1 MTKSDFIEH
10 TDQALDELQSKA
22 ESILTTIRNI
32 RNRQEPNP
40 VLDISEYFATSVHS
54 IAYTDKG
61 LPVYAC
67 NREDLPR
74 LVYSL
79 VFRDQLTGKPYRVD
93 TEIDRGDN
101 KKFLSDLMNII
112 VNQHAMDIKLYAIS
126 TLYKQTQ
133 KSQVTD
139 TIVSINELSKP
150 YNGFFDDESVL
161 GYLFK
166 LKTIKDSLIAF
177 DCTDD
182 HFYERSRQDMIDIIH
197 AEPKKINQN

>member
-10 TDQALDELQSKA
+10 TDPALDELQSKA

-93 TEIDRGDN
+93 TEIDRGN
-101 KKFLSDLMNII
+101 SKKFLSDLMDII

-133 KSQVTD
+133 KYQGTD
-139 TIVSINELSKP
+139 AIVSINELSKP

-161 GYLFK
+161 GYLFN
-166 LKTIKDSLIAF
+166 LKTIKDPLIAF

-197 AEPKKINQN
+197 AEPKED

>member
-10 TDQALDELQSKA
+10 TDPALDELQLKA

-32 RNRQEPNP
+32 RSRKEPNP
-40 VLDISEYFATSVHS
+40 VLDISKYFATSVHFA
-54 IAYTDKG
+54 AYTDKG

-67 NREDLPR
+67 NREDFPG

-93 TEIDRGDN
+93 TEIDRGNN
-101 KKFLSDLMNII
+101 KKFLLGLMGII
-112 VNQHAMDIKLYAIS
+112 VNQHAMDIKLYAIR
-126 TLYKQTQ
+126 TLYKQANKYQ
-133 KSQVTD
+133 GAD
-139 TIVSINELSKP
+139 TTVSINELSKT

-161 GYLFK
+161 GYLFN
-166 LKTIKDSLIAF
+166 LKTIKDPLIAF

-197 AEPKKINQN
+197 AEPKED

>member
-10 TDQALDELQSKA
+10 TDQALDQLQSKA

-40 VLDISEYFATSVHS
+40 ILDISKYFATSVHS

-93 TEIDRGDN
+93 TEIDRGNN
-101 KKFLSDLMNII
+101 KKFLSGLMDII
-112 VNQHAMDIKLYAIS
+112 VNQHAMNIKLYAIS
-126 TLYKQTQ
+126 TLYMQVQ
-133 KSQVTD
+133 KSQGID
-139 TIVSINELSKP
+139 NELSKR

-161 GYLFK
+161 SYFFNLR
-166 LKTIKDSLIAF
+166 TIKDPLIAF
-177 DCTDD
+177 DCTDA
-182 HFYERSRQDMIDIIH
+182 HYSQRSMQDMIDIIH
-197 AEPKKINQN
+197 AEPKED

>member
-10 TDQALDELQSKA
+10 TDPALDELQLKA

-32 RNRQEPNP
+32 RNRKEPNP

-93 TEIDRGDN
+93 TEIDRGNN
-101 KKFLSDLMNII
+101 KKFVSGLMDII

-126 TLYKQTQ
+126 TLYMQVQ
-133 KSQVTD
+133 KSQGID
-139 TIVSINELSKP
+139 NELSKR

-161 GYLFK
+161 SYFFNLR
-166 LKTIKDSLIAF
+166 TIKDPLIAF
-177 DCTDD
+177 DCTND
-182 HFYERSRQDMIDIIH
+182 HFYEQSRQDMIDIIH
-197 AEPKKINQN
+197 AEPKED

>member
-10 TDQALDELQSKA
+10 IDPALDELQSKA
-22 ESILTTIRNI
+22 ESMLTIIRNI
-32 RNRQEPNP
+32 KNRQELNP
-40 VLDISEYFATSVHS
+40 VFDISKHFATSLHS

-67 NREDLPR
+67 NREDFPG

-93 TEIDRGDN
+93 TEIDRGN
-101 KKFLSDLMNII
+101 TKKFVSGLMDII

-126 TLYKQTQ
+126 TLYKQVQ
-133 KSQVTD
+133 KSQGTD

-161 GYLFK
+161 GYLFN
-166 LKTIKDSLIAF
+166 LRTIKDPLIAF

-182 HFYERSRQDMIDIIH
+182 HYCERSKQEMAEITH
-197 AEPKKINQN
+197 AEPKED

>member
-10 TDQALDELQSKA
+10 TDPALDELQSKA
-22 ESILTTIRNI
+22 ESILATIRNI
-32 RNRQEPNP
+32 RNRQEPSP

-93 TEIDRGDN
+93 TEIDRGNN
-101 KKFLSDLMNII
+101 KKILSDLMNII

-126 TLYKQTQ
+126 TLYKQTN
-133 KSQVTD
+133 KSQGTD
-139 TIVSINELSKP
+139 IIASINELSKT

-166 LKTIKDSLIAF
+166 LRTIKDPLIAF

-197 AEPKKINQN
+197 AEPKKD

>member
-10 TDQALDELQSKA
+10 IDPALDELQSKA

-32 RNRQEPNP
+32 RSRQEPNP
-40 VLDISEYFATSVHS
+40 VLDISKYFATSVHS

-67 NREDLPR
+67 DREDLPR

-79 VFRDQLTGKPYRVD
+79 VFRDQRTGKPYRVD

-126 TLYKQTQ
+126 TLYMQVQ
-133 KSQVTD
+133 KSQGID
-139 TIVSINELSKP
+139 NELSKR

-161 GYLFK
+161 SYFFN
-166 LKTIKDSLIAF
+166 LKTIKDPLIAF

-197 AEPKKINQN
+197 AEPKED

>member
-10 TDQALDELQSKA
+10 TDPALDELQSKA

-32 RNRQEPNP
+32 KNRQELNP
-40 VLDISEYFATSVHS
+40 VLDISKHFATSLHS

-67 NREDLPR
+67 NREDFLG

-93 TEIDRGDN
+93 TEIDRGN
-101 KKFLSDLMNII
+101 TKKFVSGLMDII

-126 TLYKQTQ
+126 TLYKQVQ
-133 KSQVTD
+133 KSQGTD
-139 TIVSINELSKP
+139 TIVSINELGKP

-161 GYLFK
+161 GYLFN
-166 LKTIKDSLIAF
+166 LRTIKDPLIAF

-182 HFYERSRQDMIDIIH
+182 HYYERS
-197 AEPKKINQN
+197 KK

>member
-10 TDQALDELQSKA
+10 TDPALDELQSKA

-32 RNRQEPNP
+32 RSRQEPNP
-40 VLDISEYFATSVHS
+40 VLDISKYFATSVHS

-67 NREDLPR
+67 NREDLPG

-79 VFRDQLTGKPYRVD
+79 VFRDQRTGKPYRVD

-126 TLYKQTQ
+126 TLYLQVQ
-133 KSQVTD
+133 KSQGMD
-139 TIVSINELSKP
+139 NELSKR
-150 YNGFFDDESVL
+150 YNGFFDDEPVL
-161 GYLFK
+161 GYLFN
-166 LKTIKDSLIAF
+166 LKTIKDPLIAF

-197 AEPKKINQN
+197 AEPKED

>member
-10 TDQALDELQSKA
+10 TDPALDELQLKA

-40 VLDISEYFATSVHS
+40 VLDISKYFATSVHFA
-54 IAYTDKG
+54 AYTDKG
-61 LPVYAC
+61 LPVYVC

-79 VFRDQLTGKPYRVD
+79 VFRDQITGKPYRVD

-101 KKFLSDLMNII
+101 KKFLSDLMDII

-126 TLYKQTQ
+126 TLYMQVQ
-133 KSQVTD
+133 KSQGMD
-139 TIVSINELSKP
+139 NELSKR

-161 GYLFK
+161 SYFFNLR
-166 LKTIKDSLIAF
+166 TIKDPLIAF

-197 AEPKKINQN
+197 AEPKED

>member
-10 TDQALDELQSKA
+10 TDPALDELQSKA
-22 ESILTTIRNI
+22 ESMLTTIRNI

-61 LPVYAC
+61 LPVYVC
-67 NREDLPR
+67 NPEDLAG

-93 TEIDRGDN
+93 TEIDRGN
-101 KKFLSDLMNII
+101 KKKIISGLMDII
-112 VNQHAMDIKLYAIS
+112 VNQHAMNIKLYAIS
-126 TLYKQTQ
+126 TLYMQVQ
-133 KSQVTD
+133 KSQGMD
-139 TIVSINELSKP
+139 NELSKR

-161 GYLFK
+161 SYFFNLR
-166 LKTIKDSLIAF
+166 TIKDPLIAF
-177 DCTDD
+177 DCTDA
-182 HFYERSRQDMIDIIH
+182 HYSQRSRQDMIDIIH
-197 AEPKKINQN
+197 AEPKED

>member
-1 MTKSDFIEH
+1 MTKSGFIEH
-10 TDQALDELQSKA
+10 TDPALDELQSKA
-22 ESILTTIRNI
+22 ESVPTTIRNI

-40 VLDISEYFATSVHS
+40 VLDISEYFATSVHFM
-54 IAYTDKG
+54 AYTDKG

-93 TEIDRGDN
+93 TKIDRGDN
-101 KKFLSDLMNII
+101 KKILSDLMDII

-133 KSQVTD
+133 KYQGTD
-139 TIVSINELSKP
+139 AIVSINELSKP

-161 GYLFK
+161 GYLFN
-166 LKTIKDSLIAF
+166 LRTIKDPLIAF
-177 DCTDD
+177 DCTDA
-182 HFYERSRQDMIDIIH
+182 HYSQRSRQDMIDIIH
-197 AEPKKINQN
+197 AEPKED

>member
-10 TDQALDELQSKA
+10 TDPALDELQSKA

-40 VLDISEYFATSVHS
+40 VLDISKYFGTSVHS

-67 NREDLPR
+67 NPEDLAG

-79 VFRDQLTGKPYRVD
+79 VFRDQRTGKPYRVD

-126 TLYKQTQ
+126 TLYMQVQ
-133 KSQVTD
+133 KSQGID
-139 TIVSINELSKP
+139 NELSKR

-161 GYLFK
+161 SYFFN
-166 LKTIKDSLIAF
+166 LKTIKDPLIAF

-197 AEPKKINQN
+197 AEPKED

>member
-10 TDQALDELQSKA
+10 TDPALDELQSKA

-40 VLDISEYFATSVHS
+40 VLDISKYFATSVHFA
-54 IAYTDKG
+54 AYIDKG
-61 LPVYAC
+61 LPVYTC

-126 TLYKQTQ
+126 TLYMQVQ
-133 KSQVTD
+133 KSQG
-139 TIVSINELSKP
+139 IYNELSKR

-161 GYLFK
+161 SYFFNLR
-166 LKTIKDSLIAF
+166 TIKDPLITF

-197 AEPKKINQN
+197 AEPKED

>member
-10 TDQALDELQSKA
+10 TDPALDELQLKA

-32 RNRQEPNP
+32 RSRKEPNP
-40 VLDISEYFATSVHS
+40 VLDISKYFATSVHS

-67 NREDLPR
+67 DREDLPR

-79 VFRDQLTGKPYRVD
+79 VFRDHLTGKPYRVD

-101 KKFLSDLMNII
+101 KKFLSDLMDII
-112 VNQHAMDIKLYAIS
+112 VNQHAMDIKLYAVS
-126 TLYKQTQ
+126 TLYLQVQ
-133 KSQVTD
+133 KSQGMD
-139 TIVSINELSKP
+139 NELSKR

-161 GYLFK
+161 SYFFNLR
-166 LKTIKDSLIAF
+166 TIKDPLIAF

-197 AEPKKINQN
+197 AEPKED

>member
-10 TDQALDELQSKA
+10 TDPALDELQSKA

-32 RNRQEPNP
+32 RSRQEPNP
-40 VLDISEYFATSVHS
+40 VLDISKYFATSVHS

-79 VFRDQLTGKPYRVD
+79 VFRDQRTGKPYRVD

-126 TLYKQTQ
+126 TLYLQVQ
-133 KSQVTD
+133 KSQGID
-139 TIVSINELSKP
+139 NELSKR

-161 GYLFK
+161 SYFFN
-166 LKTIKDSLIAF
+166 LKTIKDPLIAF

-197 AEPKKINQN
+197 AEPKED

>member
-10 TDQALDELQSKA
+10 TDPALDELQSKA

-32 RNRQEPNP
+32 KNRQELNP
-40 VLDISEYFATSVHS
+40 VLDISKYFATSLDS
-54 IAYTDKG
+54 LAYIDKE

-67 NREDLPR
+67 NREDFPG

-79 VFRDQLTGKPYRVD
+79 VFRGQLTGKPYRVD
-93 TEIDRGDN
+93 TEIDRGN
-101 KKFLSDLMNII
+101 NQKFLSGLMDII

-126 TLYKQTQ
+126 TLYKQVQ
-133 KSQVTD
+133 KSQGTD

-161 GYLFK
+161 GYLFN
-166 LKTIKDSLIAF
+166 LRTIKDPLIAF

-182 HFYERSRQDMIDIIH
+182 HYNERSRREVMDIIH
-197 AEPKKINQN
+197 AEPKED

>member
-1 MTKSDFIEH
+1 MTKSDLIEH
-10 TDQALDELQSKA
+10 TGPALDELQLKA

-40 VLDISEYFATSVHS
+40 VLDISKYFATSLHS

-67 NREDLPR
+67 NREDFPG

-93 TEIDRGDN
+93 AEIDRGN
-101 KKFLSDLMNII
+101 KKKFLSGLMNII

-126 TLYKQTQ
+126 TLHKRVQ
-133 KSQVTD
+133 KSQGTD
-139 TIVSINELSKP
+139 TIVSINELSQP
-150 YNGFFDDESVL
+150 YNGFFDDES
-161 GYLFK
+161 LFH
-166 LKTIKDSLIAF
+166 LRTNKDPLIAF

-182 HFYERSRQDMIDIIH
+182 HYYERSKQEMAEITH
-197 AEPKKINQN
+197 AEPKED

>member
-1 MTKSDFIEH
+1 MTKSGFIEH
-10 TDQALDELQSKA
+10 TDSALDELQSKA
-22 ESILTTIRNI
+22 ESMLTIIRNI
-32 RNRQEPNP
+32 KNRQELNL
-40 VLDISEYFATSVHS
+40 VLDISKHLATSLHS

-67 NREDLPR
+67 NREDFQG

-93 TEIDRGDN
+93 TEIDRGN
-101 KKFLSDLMNII
+101 NQKFLSGLMDII
-112 VNQHAMDIKLYAIS
+112 VNQHAMDIKLYAIG
-126 TLYKQTQ
+126 TLYKQVQ
-133 KSQVTD
+133 KSQGTD

-161 GYLFK
+161 GYLFN
-166 LKTIKDSLIAF
+166 LRTIKEPLIAF

-182 HFYERSRQDMIDIIH
+182 HYYERSKQERAEITH
-197 AEPKKINQN
+197 AEPKED

>member
-1 MTKSDFIEH
+1 MTESDFIEH
-10 TDQALDELQSKA
+10 TDPALDELQSKA

-32 RNRQEPNP
+32 RSRQEQNP
-40 VLDISEYFATSVHS
+40 VLDISKYFATSVHS

-79 VFRDQLTGKPYRVD
+79 VFRDQRTGKPYRVD

-126 TLYKQTQ
+126 TLYMQVQ
-133 KSQVTD
+133 KSQGID
-139 TIVSINELSKP
+139 NELSKR

-161 GYLFK
+161 SYFFNLR
-166 LKTIKDSLIAF
+166 TIKDPLITF

-197 AEPKKINQN
+197 AEPKED

>member
-10 TDQALDELQSKA
+10 TDPALDELQSKA

-32 RNRQEPNP
+32 RSRQEPNP
-40 VLDISEYFATSVHS
+40 VLDISKYFATSVHS

-67 NREDLPR
+67 NREDLPG

-79 VFRDQLTGKPYRVD
+79 VFRDQRTGKPYRVD

-126 TLYKQTQ
+126 TLYLQVQ
-133 KSQVTD
+133 KSQGMD
-139 TIVSINELSKP
+139 NELSKR
-150 YNGFFDDESVL
+150 YNGFFDDEPVL
-161 GYLFK
+161 SYFFNLR
-166 LKTIKDSLIAF
+166 TIKDPLIAF

-197 AEPKKINQN
+197 AEPKED

>member
-1 MTKSDFIEH
+1 MTKSYFIEH
-10 TDQALDELQSKA
+10 TDPAADELQLKA
-22 ESILTTIRNI
+22 ESILTTIKNI

-40 VLDISEYFATSVHS
+40 VLDISKYFATSVHS

-93 TEIDRGDN
+93 TEIDRGDS
-101 KKFLSDLMNII
+101 KKFLSDLMDII

-133 KSQVTD
+133 KYQGTD
-139 TIVSINELSKP
+139 TIVSINELSKT

-166 LKTIKDSLIAF
+166 LRTIKDPLIAF

-197 AEPKKINQN
+197 AEPKKD

>member
-10 TDQALDELQSKA
+10 SDPALDELQLKA

-32 RNRQEPNP
+32 RSRKEPNP
-40 VLDISEYFATSVHS
+40 VLDISKYFATSVHS

-67 NREDLPR
+67 DREDLPR

-79 VFRDQLTGKPYRVD
+79 VFRDQLTGKLYRVD
-93 TEIDRGDN
+93 TEIDRGNN
-101 KKFLSDLMNII
+101 KKFLSDLMDII
-112 VNQHAMDIKLYAIS
+112 VNQHAMDIKLYAVS
-126 TLYKQTQ
+126 TLYLQVQ
-133 KSQVTD
+133 KSQGMD
-139 TIVSINELSKP
+139 NELSKR

-161 GYLFK
+161 SYFFNLR
-166 LKTIKDSLIAF
+166 TIKDPLIAF

-182 HFYERSRQDMIDIIH
+182 HFYERPRQDMIDIIH
-197 AEPKKINQN
+197 AEPKED

>member
-1 MTKSDFIEH
+1 MTKSGFIEH
-10 TDQALDELQSKA
+10 TDPALDELQSKA

-32 RNRQEPNP
+32 RSRQEPNP
-40 VLDISEYFATSVHS
+40 VLDISKYFATSVHS

-67 NREDLPR
+67 NREDLPG

-79 VFRDQLTGKPYRVD
+79 VFRDQRTGKPYRVD

-126 TLYKQTQ
+126 TLYLQVQ
-133 KSQVTD
+133 KSQGMD
-139 TIVSINELSKP
+139 NELSKR
-150 YNGFFDDESVL
+150 YNGFFDDEPVL
-161 GYLFK
+161 SYFFNLR
-166 LKTIKDSLIAF
+166 TIKDPLIAF
-177 DCTDD
+177 DCTDG

-197 AEPKKINQN
+197 AEPKED